1 MDNVFAMSGQGA
13 AHAADGGCA
22 GDGTLTVVS
31 GGSDAI
37 GADDVPLLPLREKN
51 AFSRKVDRRG
61 GARGSV
67 LSYRAAGS
75 STYSS
80 VHVADDDV
88 VTADFEAVCG
98 DEQAVFSMTSSA
110 ESTVSVPD
118 AHTEDI
124 VAHGPASAL
133 PYRVIK
139 RAFDILFLSVVIVVG
154 AIPIALVCV
163 AIRIESKGSPFYLQ
177 ERMGK
182 QGKVIRI
189 LKLRSMYSDAD
200 NVRKYLSK
208 EQLLQ
213 WQTERKVDDDPR
225 ITRIGKFIRSTS
237 IDEIPQ
243 FLNVLVGNL
252 SVIGPRPITR
262 DELDQHFSQEQR
274 KRLLSVRPGITGLW
288 QVGERNGATFES
300 GRRQKI
306 ELSYVARAGL
316 RMDGRIFWATFGA
329 MFGHGRSGR

>member
-13 AHAADGGCA
+13 AYAADGGCA
-22 GDGTLTVVS
+22 GDGRLTVVS
-31 GGSDAI
+31 GGSEGT

-51 AFSRKVDRRG
+51 TFSRKVDRRG

-80 VHVADDDV
+80 VHAEDDV
-88 VTADFEAVCG
+88 VTADFEMLGADETAASTTNFGETAVSTSQFQVG
-98 DEQAVFSMTSSA
+98 DSVASGSA
-110 ESTVSVPD
+110 TV
-118 AHTEDI
+118 
-124 VAHGPASAL
+124 L
-133 PYRVIK
+133 PYRVMK
-139 RAFDILFLSVVIVVG
+139 RAFDILFSSAVIVIG
-154 AIPIALVCV
+154 AIPIALICV
-163 AIRIESKGSPFYLQ
+163 AIRIESKGSPFYSQ

-182 QGKVIRI
+182 HGKVIRV

-200 NVRKYLSK
+200 NVRKYLSE
-208 EQLLQ
+208 EQVLQ

-243 FLNVLVGNL
+243 FMNVLVGNL

-274 KRLLSVRPGITGLW
+274 ERLLSVRPGITGLW

-306 ELSYVARAGL
+306 ELSYVDRAGL
-316 RMDGRIFWATFGA
+316 RMDGHIFWATFGA
-329 MFGHGRSGR
+329 MFGHGRNGR